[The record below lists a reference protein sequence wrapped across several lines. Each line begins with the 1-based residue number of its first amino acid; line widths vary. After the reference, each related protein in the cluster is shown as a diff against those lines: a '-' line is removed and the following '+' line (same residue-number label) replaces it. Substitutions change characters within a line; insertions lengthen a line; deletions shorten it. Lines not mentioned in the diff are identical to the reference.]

1 MNNQNNIVDLLRKFR
16 QGNLSPRETKEL
28 ASFMKEGDSNTT
40 LKNAFDHYWQNSSH
54 AAIDV
59 PTDKLLK
66 NLRHSLKNDVEKRS
80 LSFREKLITTLKPVY
95 KYAAIIIVTIGL
107 TWFAKDFFITK
118 NYNYDAGKD
127 AMSEITVSYGSKS
140 KIILPDGSV
149 VKLNSGSTLRYPSH
163 FDRYSRNVYI
173 EGEAFFDVKKDAQ
186 HPFFV
191 KTKEI
196 TIKVLGTKFNV
207 KSYADEKTIQ
217 TTLVTGSIEIYS
229 NKSEITEKTRLLL
242 LQPNQQATFE
252 KTTEEFSVTR
262 QKENSD
268 NVSPIPSKQLKLRS
282 EVDVNPIIAWKDN
295 RLTFRDERFIDLS
308 KKLERWYDV
317 EIDIKNKDLAN
328 VQFSGVF
335 VKETIEQAL
344 NSLKL
349 TTPFTY
355 QMKNNHIIITKNQN

>member
-1 MNNQNNIVDLLRKFR
+1 MNNQSNIEDLLRKFKR
-16 QGNLSPRETKEL
+16 GNLSPQEAKEL
-28 ASFMKEGDSNTT
+28 ASVLKEGDSNTT
-40 LKNAFDHYWQNSSH
+40 LKNTLDNYWQNSSN
-54 AAIDV
+54 AEFDV

-66 NLRHSLKNDVEKRS
+66 NLRHNLKNDFEKRS
-80 LSFREKLITTLKPVY
+80 VSFKERLIITLKPVY
-95 KYAAIIIVTIGL
+95 KYAAIIIVTMGL
-107 TWFAKDFFITK
+107 TWFAKDFFFTK
-118 NYNYDAGKD
+118 NFNYDTGKD
-127 AMSEITVSYGSKS
+127 AVSEITVSYGSKS
-140 KIILPDGSV
+140 KVILPDGSV

-163 FDRYSRNVYI
+163 FDRSSRNVYI

-229 NKSEITEKTRLLL
+229 NKSEITEKTRLLV

-252 KTTEEFSVTR
+252 KTTEEISVTR

-268 NVSPIPSKQLKLRS
+268 KISPIPSKQLRLLS

-317 EIDIKNKDLAN
+317 EIEIKNDDLTN
-328 VQFSGVF
+328 VLFSGVF

-344 NSLKL
+344 NALKL

-355 QMKNNHIIITKNQN
+355 EMKKNHIIISKRLN